1 MWRDS
6 WDGFIVFIFICIVSY
21 GALQSSQKYHLE
33 KKKKKRRS
41 DSDSSRRPTNQHQAG
56 EEEEA
61 EPRQTRSNCPGHNF
75 RTLYVS
81 IYNIFPYFL
90 YILNIC
96 LTVFT
101 FCSTNRGLL
110 WLCGLGRGWGGA
122 GKGGG
127 GSIYILERCL
137 HISKSY
143 VSCLGKSMT
152 LYFIYLLKYLGL
164 TRVSTFSL
172 RGKNNNDNKKVVLQ
186 RSIQRYFS
194 TLPSMHFAVQFC
206 S

>member
-1 MWRDS
+1 MQKKKKIKQKKNNVQKRVKKNYFLILVKGITKDYYCKWEYVVWRDS

-21 GALQSSQKYHLE
+21 GALQSSQKYHLKTNNNN
-33 KKKKKRRS
+33 KKKQRRS

-61 EPRQTRSNCPGHNF
+61 EPRQTRSNCPGHDF

-110 WLCGLGRGWGGA
+110 WLCG
-122 GKGGG
+122 
-127 GSIYILERCL
+127 
-137 HISKSY
+137 
-143 VSCLGKSMT
+143 
-152 LYFIYLLKYLGL
+152 
-164 TRVSTFSL
+164 
-172 RGKNNNDNKKVVLQ
+172 
-186 RSIQRYFS
+186 
-194 TLPSMHFAVQFC
+194 
-206 S
+206 

>member
-1 MWRDS
+1 MEHCRVLRNITWKNKNK
-6 WDGFIVFIFICIVSY
+6 W
-21 GALQSSQKYHLE
+21 
-33 KKKKKRRS
+33 KKKKQRRS
-41 DSDSSRRPTNQHQAG
+41 DSDSSRRPTNQHLAG

-61 EPRQTRSNCPGHNF
+61 EPRRTRSNCPGHNF

-110 WLCGLGRGWGGA
+110 WLCGLGRGWE
-122 GKGGG
+122 GGG
-127 GSIYILERCL
+127 GVVWGSIYILERCL

-164 TRVSTFSL
+164 TRVFTFSI
-172 RGKNNNDNKKVVLQ
+172 RNREKNNNNKKKVLLQ

-194 TLPSMHFAVQFC
+194 TLPSMHFAV
-206 S
+206 